1 MSFLFP
7 KGADPQLPPSHSWN
21 AELNSAIQ
29 KIMTGL
35 PTPMIGLE
43 EIEKALAEPSL
54 AEMREEETSSEGDF
68 DFNFL

>member
-7 KGADPQLPPSHSWN
+7 KGADSQLPPSHSWN

-29 KIMTGL
+29 KIM
-35 PTPMIGLE
+35 IGLE
-43 EIEKALAEPSL
+43 EIEKAIAGPSL

>member
-7 KGADPQLPPSHSWN
+7 DTQLPPNHGWN

-29 KIMTGL
+29 KIMNGL

-43 EIEKALAEPSL
+43 EIEKAIAGPSL
-54 AEMREEETSSEGDF
+54 IETTQEETSSEGDF
-68 DFNFL
+68 NFNFL

>member
-7 KGADPQLPPSHSWN
+7 KGADSQLPPSHSWN

-29 KIMTGL
+29 KIMMGL

-43 EIEKALAEPSL
+43 EIEKAIAGPSL